1 MNTRILLVEDDE
13 RLAELPAE
21 YLTKNDLQVSVE
33 PRGDVAET
41 RILAEQP
48 DLVIL
53 DVMLPGKDGFEVCR
67 AVRSQYR
74 GVILMLT
81 ARDEDFDQFLG
92 LDMGAD
98 DYIAKPVQ
106 PRVLLARIKALLRRL
121 PSPGEAA
128 SGESD
133 SMVFGQFKISQATRT
148 ASLAGETI
156 DLTTAEFDLLWL
168 LANHAGNVLS
178 RDDLLQEQRSLGLA
192 RSLFRVSLPR
202 WRGSR
207 YSLSKLFFNFYLL
220 AMGSFVAIAFTA
232 DFVISTAQRGIT
244 DDYAR
249 RFMRGTITM
258 IEDELFRQPRRDWQK
273 RIKEIDEKFSYKL
286 GIVERISLDRTLTPT
301 QVVKLDAGDIA
312 IDHDGD
318 IMYHRLGTSSQVL
331 AVGPLASNRNP
342 ELKDRLPLE
351 LRLRLLTWSL
361 TGLIFGIALWFW
373 VRPGWRDLE
382 SLRQTARDLGDG
394 KFETRSPAAR
404 SQLFAPLSD
413 TMNSMTER
421 VQHLLATHR
430 ELSCGISHEL
440 RTPITRMRFALEM
453 LSETDERAE
462 RERLWA
468 MMEADLDELDQL
480 IDTSLTYARFE
491 REAPEAHLS
500 TVKFAEWLTD
510 EVDAVRLL
518 GRQLEVTVDTGKLP
532 ENLCADLDRKAMPY
546 ALRNLLRNAFKYDP
560 KRSSVNA
567 EMAGDNILLHVDDD
581 GIGIPPEER
590 EHVFSAFTRL
600 DRSRDRS
607 TGGYGLGLA
616 IARRVLELHGGTA
629 TADSSLLCGAR
640 LTLSWK
646 AHQ

>member
-1 MNTRILLVEDDE
+1 MTGTDTPP
-13 RLAELPAE
+13 PAS
-21 YLTKNDLQVSVE
+21 T
-33 PRGDVAET
+33 
-41 RILAEQP
+41 
-48 DLVIL
+48 
-53 DVMLPGKDGFEVCR
+53 GKE
-67 AVRSQYR
+67 
-74 GVILMLT
+74 
-81 ARDEDFDQFLG
+81 
-92 LDMGAD
+92 
-98 DYIAKPVQ
+98 
-106 PRVLLARIKALLRRL
+106 
-121 PSPGEAA
+121 
-128 SGESD
+128 
-133 SMVFGQFKISQATRT
+133 
-148 ASLAGETI
+148 
-156 DLTTAEFDLLWL
+156 
-168 LANHAGNVLS
+168 
-178 RDDLLQEQRSLGLA
+178 RSLGLA

-202 WRGSR
+202 WRGGR

-249 RFMRGTITM
+249 RFMRGTITL
-258 IEDELFRQPRRDWQK
+258 IEDELFRHPRREWQK
-273 RIKEIDEKFSYKL
+273 TIKSLDEKFSYRL
-286 GIVERISLDRTLTPT
+286 GIVERMTLDRKLTAD
-301 QVVKLDAGDIA
+301 QVNKLDAGDIA

-331 AVGPLASNRNP
+331 VVGPLAANRNP

-361 TGLIFGIALWFW
+361 IGVIFAVALWFW
-373 VRPGWRDLE
+373 IRPVWRDLE
-382 SLRQTARDLGDG
+382 ALRQTARDLGDG
-394 KFETRSPAAR
+394 HFDARSPAAR
-404 SQLFAPLSD
+404 TQLFAPLSD
-413 TMNSMTER
+413 TMNSMAER
-421 VQHLLATHR
+421 IRQLLATHR

-440 RTPITRMRFALEM
+440 RTPIARMRFALEM

-500 TVKFAEWLTD
+500 TVKFAEWLAD

-518 GRQLEVTVDTGKLP
+518 GRQLEVSVDTEKLP
-532 ENLCADLDRKAMPY
+532 ENLCVDLDRKAMPY
-546 ALRNLLRNAFKYDP
+546 ALRNLLRNAFKYAA
-560 KRSSVNA
+560 KRISVNA
-567 EMAGDNILLHVDDD
+567 EMAGNNILIHVDDD

-590 EHVFSAFTRL
+590 EHIFSAFTRL

-629 TADSSLLCGAR
+629 TADASPLGGAR
-640 LTLSWK
+640 FTLTWK
-646 AHQ
+646 AQQ